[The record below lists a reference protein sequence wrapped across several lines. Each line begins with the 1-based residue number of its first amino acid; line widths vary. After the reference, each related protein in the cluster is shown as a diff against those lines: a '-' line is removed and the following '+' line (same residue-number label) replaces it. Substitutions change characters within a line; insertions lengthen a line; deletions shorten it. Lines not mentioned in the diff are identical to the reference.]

1 MWNPSFLCMYI
12 LFMFFLRI
20 ILSFMNW
27 YKSLLP
33 TSQNIVYSVNVH
45 KPQIE
50 NVEIWLSFI
59 ENQYE
64 LFNVRKKF
72 RSTTW
77 TKWLFVKVV
86 QIVRYLSNLWIH
98 KYFVNR
104 YEQLITLIHPKG
116 TQSWIFI
123 GRTDAEAETPV
134 LWPSDAK
141 NWFIWKDPDAGKDWR
156 QEEKG
161 TTEDEMVGWHHPLN
175 GYEF

>member
-98 KYFVNR
+98 EYFVNR

-141 NWFIWKDPDAGKDWR
+141 NCFIWKDPDAGKDWR

>member
-1 MWNPSFLCMYI
+1 
-12 LFMFFLRI
+12 MFFLRI

>member
-1 MWNPSFLCMYI
+1 
-12 LFMFFLRI
+12 MFFLRI

-98 KYFVNR
+98 EYFVNR